1 MFYAVGTAYLQVV
14 ASAARV
20 KTAQAQLASAQELDQ
35 QTADQVRTEVSPEID
50 SIRAQVQRQTAEQRL
65 INATDAFEK
74 DKLALGRIIG
84 IPIDQKFDLADVAGY
99 RALANVTQQS
109 ATGEALRDR
118 ADLRSAEANVRAA
131 QYGVR
136 AEKAQRL
143 PAFSLH
149 ADYGGAGVNVGS
161 FQSVYTVA
169 GSISFPIYTSGRIRA
184 DVDEARANLARRQAE
199 YEDLQGRVAYD
210 IRVAWLD
217 LGASD
222 TGVKV
227 AQKNQAL
234 AERALTQSRDRY
246 SNGVTNYLEVLQ
258 AQETLT
264 AARENYI
271 QSLYSFNV
279 SKMALARAMGV
290 AERRFSDFFGG
301 K

>member
-1 MFYAVGTAYLQVV
+1 M
-14 ASAARV
+14 
-20 KTAQAQLASAQELDQ
+20 
-35 QTADQVRTEVSPEID
+35 
-50 SIRAQVQRQTAEQRL
+50 
-65 INATDAFEK
+65 INATDSFEK
-74 DKLALGRIIG
+74 DRLALGRIIG
-84 IPIDQKFDLADVAGY
+84 IPIDQKFDLADAAEY
-99 RALANVTQQS
+99 RPLPELTQQS
-109 ATGEALRDR
+109 ATTEALQGR

-169 GSISFPIYTSGRIRA
+169 GSISFPIYTSGRTRA